1 MNDLILYAILGLM
14 GLAIVYLIAKVRQP
28 VELRTSRERKEDVT
42 FIDDVGEIGEIIKE
56 LQPEIEKGLK
66 LDDKQKESLT
76 HWITTIDKVTKSKLL
91 KWGLKKVMK

>member
-1 MNDLILYAILGLM
+1 MNDLILYVILGLM

-28 VELRTSRERKEDVT
+28 VELRTARERKEDAT

-66 LDDKQKESLT
+66 LDEKQKESLT
-76 HWITTIDKVTKSKLL
+76 HWISTIDKVTKSKLL